1 MHTDQTGRV
10 MRAMTRN
17 GDRSP
22 GRSRRGAR
30 RRRRSPCRAPLL
42 VFLLGAAVFG
52 LIGATTTSA
61 LADDV
66 EIEGDAPTGGA
77 GTDST
82 DDPAGTDE
90 SVPEDSVPDEE
101 DEPAD
106 EERTEPEPEPADVP
120 VAVWIGAGALVIVA
134 VVWGVRLAGND

>member
-17 GDRSP
+17 GDRRP

-90 SVPEDSVPDEE
+90 SVPEESVPDESIFRAQFARALE
-101 DEPAD
+101 GEGDSD
-106 EERTEPEPEPADVP
+106 GDGYVTGTELGEF
-120 VAVWIGAGALVIVA
+120 LQT
-134 VVWGVRLAGND
+134 LC